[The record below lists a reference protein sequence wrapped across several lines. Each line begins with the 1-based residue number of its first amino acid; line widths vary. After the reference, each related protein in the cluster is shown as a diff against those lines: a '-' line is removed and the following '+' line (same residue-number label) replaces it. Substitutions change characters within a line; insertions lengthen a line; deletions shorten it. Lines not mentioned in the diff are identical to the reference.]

1 MSEEEKIRQFLSNFQ
16 ELEDILNAKGGHKSR
31 FNDNLMIVSAGNAYV
46 RVRQGEI
53 LDLYALR
60 NVYSHMQRGKYF
72 ASLTDHAVTSLATLL
87 EEIKHPPST
96 LEVFA
101 PVIDSGIYE
110 TTVSAFIKDVLRD
123 MTENEYTHVPVWNG
137 NKLVGTFAYN
147 SFFQWV
153 NYELQSRQQPHFEK
167 ERMSDINPRYL
178 NEDVVR
184 FRFVCSTNPA
194 HEVPI
199 IFENSTKQR
208 KRLDCIFVTESGK
221 RDEKIQALVTPWDL
235 YKVS

>member
-1 MSEEEKIRQFLSNFQ
+1 MSEEEKITQFLNNFQ
-16 ELEDILNAKGGHKSR
+16 ELEDIINVKGGHKSR
-31 FNDNLMIVSAGNAYV
+31 FNDNLMTVSLSNAYV
-46 RVRQGEI
+46 RARQGEI

-72 ASLTDHAVTSLATLL
+72 ASLTDHAVTSLATIL
-87 EEIKHPPST
+87 EEIKHPPSA

-101 PVIDSGIYE
+101 PKIGSGLYE
-110 TTVSAFIKDVLRD
+110 TTVNAFIKDVLRD

-147 SFFQWV
+147 SFFQWI
-153 NYELQSRQQPHFEK
+153 NYELQSRHQPHFEK
-167 ERMSDINPRYL
+167 ERMGDINPRYL
-178 NEDVVR
+178 NENVVR
-184 FRFVCSTNPA
+184 FRFVRSTDPA

-208 KRLDCIFVTESGK
+208 IRLDCIFVTESGR
-221 RDEKIQALVTPWDL
+221 RDEKILAIITPWDL

>member
-16 ELEDILNAKGGHKSR
+16 ELEDIINLKGGHKSR
-31 FNDNLMIVSAGNAYV
+31 FNDNLTTMSLSNAYV
-46 RVRQGEI
+46 RARLGEI

-72 ASLTDHAVTSLATLL
+72 ASLTDYAVTLLATLL
-87 EEIKHPPST
+87 EEIKHPPNT

-101 PVIDSGIYE
+101 PKIGSVLYE
-110 TTVSAFIKDVLRD
+110 TTVNAFIKDVLRD
-123 MTENEYTHVPVWNG
+123 MTDNEYTHVPVWNG

-167 ERMSDINPRYL
+167 EIMGDINSRYL

-184 FRFVCSTNPA
+184 FRFVRCTDPA

-221 RDEKIQALVTPWDL
+221 RDEKILALVTPWDL
-235 YKVS
+235 YKVN

>member
-1 MSEEEKIRQFLSNFQ
+1 MSEEEKIRQFLNDFQ
-16 ELEDILNAKGGHKSR
+16 ELENILKAKGDHRSK
-31 FNDNLMIVSAGNAYV
+31 FNHNLTNVSSSNAYV
-46 RVRQGEI
+46 KAREGEI

-72 ASLTDHAVTSLATLL
+72 ASLTEHAVTLLATIL
-87 EEIKHPPST
+87 EEIKNPPST
-96 LEVFA
+96 LEVFG
-101 PVIDSGIYE
+101 PKNSNGIYE

-123 MTENEYTHVPVWNG
+123 MTENEYTHVPVWKG
-137 NKLVGTFAYN
+137 DTLVGTFAYN

-178 NEDVVR
+178 NGDVVR
-184 FRFVCSTNPA
+184 FCFVRSTDPA
-194 HEVPI
+194 YEVPI

-208 KRLDCIFVTESGK
+208 KRLDCIFVTASGK

>member
-16 ELEDILNAKGGHKSR
+16 ELEDIINEKGGHRLK
-31 FNDNLMIVSAGNAYV
+31 FNDNLTTVSSSNAYV
-46 RVRQGEI
+46 RARQGEI

-72 ASLTDHAVTSLATLL
+72 ASLTDHAVTSLATIL
-87 EEIKHPPST
+87 EEIKHPPSA

-101 PVIDSGIYE
+101 YKIGSGLYE
-110 TTVSAFIKDVLRD
+110 TTVNAFIKDVLRD

-153 NYELQSRQQPHFEK
+153 NYELQSGHQPRFEK
-167 ERMSDINPRYL
+167 EKMGDINPRYL
-178 NEDVVR
+178 NADVVR
-184 FRFVCSTNPA
+184 FHFVRSTDPA

-208 KRLDCIFVTESGK
+208 IRLDCICVTESGK
-221 RDEKIQALVTPWDL
+221 RNEKILALVTPWDL